1 MSSFSFQP
9 QYNHE
14 LSRVRRLLLC
24 GLWASSESLILL
36 GTTAAAGTIAA
47 TTVTASAAAALGV
60 GALAVL
66 KGVLIGKHLK
76 RRYRRDVDSMEID
89 DEAEVA
95 VAKELDS
102 AGCIAKLL
110 CEIEATPADSLTPS
124 MSTFKTAFENP
135 DNLKSSRIEYDQ
147 AIALAKDDPKACS
160 VRFNNT
166 RRIRTAPRRCIHGFK
181 ISVFIERSRLTCILG
196 YVPFPSHPGSGP
208 SPALPPSSRYK
219 YRALPGTNITLVLSL
234 LQNTSRL
241 RHHHEFSRV
250 CRSPPVRPLG
260 LLRVFILLGTTAAAG
275 TIAATTVTASAAA
288 ALGVGALAVLKG
300 VLIGKHL
307 KRRYRRDVD
316 SMEEDVAT
324 EIAVAQ
330 KMDSAGCVAKLLCEI
345 EAMSADQ
352 LTPAMSTFKT
362 AFDNNSNLKGSRGV
376 YDLAITFGSKF
387 AKKDAKACS
396 ALFDKCVLSRDD
408 LSFMLDSTFSC

>member
-1 MSSFSFQP
+1 M
-9 QYNHE
+9 N
-14 LSRVRRLLLC
+14 SRVFVALLLC

-160 VRFNNT
+160 VRFN
-166 RRIRTAPRRCIHGFK
+166 
-181 ISVFIERSRLTCILG
+181 
-196 YVPFPSHPGSGP
+196 
-208 SPALPPSSRYK
+208 
-219 YRALPGTNITLVLSL
+219 
-234 LQNTSRL
+234 
-241 RHHHEFSRV
+241 
-250 CRSPPVRPLG
+250 
-260 LLRVFILLGTTAAAG
+260 
-275 TIAATTVTASAAA
+275 
-288 ALGVGALAVLKG
+288 
-300 VLIGKHL
+300 
-307 KRRYRRDVD
+307 
-316 SMEEDVAT
+316 
-324 EIAVAQ
+324 
-330 KMDSAGCVAKLLCEI
+330 
-345 EAMSADQ
+345 
-352 LTPAMSTFKT
+352 
-362 AFDNNSNLKGSRGV
+362 
-376 YDLAITFGSKF
+376 
-387 AKKDAKACS
+387 
-396 ALFDKCVLSRDD
+396 KCVLSRED
-408 LSFMLDSTFSC
+408 LFVMLDTVFSC

>member
-1 MSSFSFQP
+1 MSCNERSEKQIQAHLCDQVLHPPCLRPLAINIALCLEPTSHSSSHCSRTQADSATIM
-9 QYNHE
+9 N
-14 LSRVRRLLLC
+14 SRVFVALLLC
-24 GLWASSESLILL
+24 GLWASSES
-36 GTTAAAGTIAA
+36 
-47 TTVTASAAAALGV
+47 
-60 GALAVL
+60 
-66 KGVLIGKHLK
+66 
-76 RRYRRDVDSMEID
+76 
-89 DEAEVA
+89 
-95 VAKELDS
+95 
-102 AGCIAKLL
+102 
-110 CEIEATPADSLTPS
+110 
-124 MSTFKTAFENP
+124 
-135 DNLKSSRIEYDQ
+135 
-147 AIALAKDDPKACS
+147 
-160 VRFNNT
+160 
-166 RRIRTAPRRCIHGFK
+166 
-181 ISVFIERSRLTCILG
+181 
-196 YVPFPSHPGSGP
+196 
-208 SPALPPSSRYK
+208 
-219 YRALPGTNITLVLSL
+219 
-234 LQNTSRL
+234 
-241 RHHHEFSRV
+241 
-250 CRSPPVRPLG
+250 
-260 LLRVFILLGTTAAAG
+260 FILLGTTAAAG

>member
-1 MSSFSFQP
+1 MGDQSLHLGKLVRFPPSDRNEVLHLLF
-9 QYNHE
+9 NHNITMN
-14 LSRVRRLLLC
+14 SRVFVALLLC

-160 VRFNNT
+160 VRF
-166 RRIRTAPRRCIHGFK
+166 
-181 ISVFIERSRLTCILG
+181 
-196 YVPFPSHPGSGP
+196 
-208 SPALPPSSRYK
+208 
-219 YRALPGTNITLVLSL
+219 
-234 LQNTSRL
+234 
-241 RHHHEFSRV
+241 
-250 CRSPPVRPLG
+250 
-260 LLRVFILLGTTAAAG
+260 
-275 TIAATTVTASAAA
+275 
-288 ALGVGALAVLKG
+288 
-300 VLIGKHL
+300 
-307 KRRYRRDVD
+307 
-316 SMEEDVAT
+316 
-324 EIAVAQ
+324 
-330 KMDSAGCVAKLLCEI
+330 
-345 EAMSADQ
+345 
-352 LTPAMSTFKT
+352 
-362 AFDNNSNLKGSRGV
+362 
-376 YDLAITFGSKF
+376 
-387 AKKDAKACS
+387 
-396 ALFDKCVLSRDD
+396 DKCVLSRED
-408 LSFMLDSTFSC
+408 LFVMLDTVFHAR

>member
-1 MSSFSFQP
+1 M
-9 QYNHE
+9 N
-14 LSRVRRLLLC
+14 SRVFVALLLC

-89 DEAEVA
+89 DEVEVA

-110 CEIEATPADSLTPS
+110 CEIEATPPTASPHPCPPSRRPSRIPTTSSPPASSTTRPSPSPRTTPRRAASDSTTRLSNTLRIQLPYSVTSIYHHQTGTVQHTAHAFADS
-124 MSTFKTAFENP
+124 KQAF
-135 DNLKSSRIEYDQ
+135 SIR
-147 AIALAKDDPKACS
+147 S
-160 VRFNNT
+160 VT
-166 RRIRTAPRRCIHGFK
+166 R
-181 ISVFIERSRLTCILG
+181 
-196 YVPFPSHPGSGP
+196 
-208 SPALPPSSRYK
+208 LPPSTRYK

-234 LQNTSRL
+234 LQNTS
-241 RHHHEFSRV
+241 S
-250 CRSPPVRPLG
+250 
-260 LLRVFILLGTTAAAG
+260 G

>member
-1 MSSFSFQP
+1 M
-9 QYNHE
+9 N
-14 LSRVRRLLLC
+14 SRVFVALLLC

-160 VRFNNT
+160 VRFDK
-166 RRIRTAPRRCIHGFK
+166 C
-181 ISVFIERSRLTCILG
+181 
-196 YVPFPSHPGSGP
+196 
-208 SPALPPSSRYK
+208 
-219 YRALPGTNITLVLSL
+219 VLSREDL
-234 LQNTSRL
+234 FVMLDTDQVRHPPCLRPLAINIALCQEPTSHSSSHCSRTQADSATIMN
-241 RHHHEFSRV
+241 SRV
-250 CRSPPVRPLG
+250 FVALLLCG
-260 LLRVFILLGTTAAAG
+260 LWASSESFILLGTTAAAG

-316 SMEEDVAT
+316 SMEDVAT